1 MARRKRQRSGSG
13 DTGDGD
19 VNLTPMLDVVFIL
32 LIFFIVTAQFI
43 KEPGVDI
50 VRTDV
55 EQDDKVKRLAIL
67 VAIDANSDIYIDK
80 KRVEPNAVEFTL
92 KEIRSDNPK
101 GALVVQADNDAT
113 AEVLVGLME
122 AITAAEGINAP
133 IFISTKQD

>member
-1 MARRKRQRSGSG
+1 MARRNRQRSGNG

-50 VRTDV
+50 QRTDV
-55 EQDDKVKRLAIL
+55 DNDAKVTRLAIL
-67 VAIDANSDIYIDK
+67 IAINEDSEIYIDK
-80 KRVEPNAVEFTL
+80 KLVEPNEVEFTL
-92 KEIRSDNPK
+92 KEIREDNPK
-101 GALVVQADNDAT
+101 GALVVQADNEAT

-122 AITAAEGINAP
+122 SITRAEGVNAP
-133 IFISTKQD
+133 VSISTKQD